1 METLL
6 YILISIG
13 IISLLSLIGVF
24 TLALKKGSFEKII
37 LFLVSLSAGAL
48 FGAAILHLLPEA
60 ISNNGLT
67 MGVALYFLSGILA
80 FFILEKFIAWR
91 HCHIKTSREHPH
103 KLGIMNLVGDG
114 VHNLIDGM
122 IVAGSYLISIPLG
135 ISTTI
140 GIILHE
146 IPQEISDFG
155 VLLYAKFSK
164 KKALFFNFIS
174 ACFAFIGAFLAFF
187 LGASIEGF
195 SIFLIAFAAGGFVY
209 IAGSDLIP
217 ELHKETK
224 IKKSLMQLFGI
235 LLGIALMVLAKFI
248 E

>member
-1 METLL
+1 METLY

-60 ISNNGLT
+60 ISNKGLT
-67 MGVALYFLSGILA
+67 IEIALYFLSGILA

-114 VHNLIDGM
+114 IHNLIDGM
-122 IVAGSYLISIPLG
+122 IVAGAYLVSIPLG
-135 ISTTI
+135 ISTTF

-164 KKALFFNFIS
+164 KKALFFNFMS

-187 LGASIEGF
+187 LGTSIDGF
-195 SIFLIAFAAGGFVY
+195 STFLIAFAAGGFVY

-224 IKKSLMQLFGI
+224 IKKSIVQLFGI
-235 LLGIALMVLAKFI
+235 LLGIALMVVAKLI